1 MTRWQKIKSILIGL
15 FMLAIAAS
23 LLTYREDAYGVIMV
37 IFVMI
42 LIFSGLRM
50 LVYYFA
56 MAKNMTGGK
65 MILYM
70 GILLTDLGLFANSL
84 VSVPNTYI
92 LLYLVAMLFLS
103 GIIDILNAL
112 ESKKIEGHWKLRM
125 LRGVGSIAAAAG
137 CLFFRNS
144 PSTVVI
150 IYCLGLIYNG
160 VIHIIN
166 GFRTNDI
173 IAIQ

>member
-1 MTRWQKIKSILIGL
+1 
-15 FMLAIAAS
+15 
-23 LLTYREDAYGVIMV
+23 
-37 IFVMI
+37 
-42 LIFSGLRM
+42 
-50 LVYYFA
+50 
-56 MAKNMTGGK
+56 
-65 MILYM
+65 
-70 GILLTDLGLFANSL
+70 
-84 VSVPNTYI
+84 
-92 LLYLVAMLFLS
+92 
-103 GIIDILNAL
+103 
-112 ESKKIEGHWKLRM
+112 M